1 MFLVLAT
8 IYMKG
13 HENRHINATFT
24 TNIMNYT
31 CVYAYFSTFVPGNY
45 LNRTDFNTMHYFS
58 RLENTIK
65 SNWNGIAVANY
76 RGESFTYGE
85 LATQIARF
93 HVFFEAVGLKKGDK
107 VALCA
112 KNSARWGITFFA
124 ANTYEAVL
132 VPILA
137 DFHPESVNSLVD
149 HSESK
154 VLLTD
159 TDIWTKLDITKMPQI
174 QAVFSSS
181 DFSLLYA
188 ADEKIQKACDELDA
202 MFAAK
207 YPNGFSAEYVSYP
220 TDNDKELAIINY
232 TSGTTSAPKG
242 VMLRYECVSENVSFG
257 QKRLPCGLG
266 DTLVS
271 MLPMAHMY
279 GMMFELIYPVCNGA
293 AIYYLGKTPTPA
305 LLLGALKEIKPYL
318 VITVPLVMEKIF
330 KSKVAPI
337 VNKPVMKVVCA
348 IPGLNQ
354 VIFKKVRNTL
364 LEAFG
369 GRIREI
375 VMGGAALNPD
385 VEKWFRRFKLPFTV
399 GYGMTEAAPLLA
411 YEDWWE
417 FAPKSCGKAVDSVEV
432 RIDSEDPYTKVGEI
446 QAKGISLMS
455 GYYKN
460 EEATAAAFTEDGW
473 MRTGDLGLLDKK
485 GNIYIKGR
493 SKNMILSAN
502 GQNIYPEEIEAVVNN
517 QPYVIESV
525 VVDRGAKLV
534 ALIYADADAMK
545 AAGVDEQT
553 FKAQVIAEVNVS
565 MPAYSKIGLVEIMAE
580 PFEKTPKMSI
590 KRFMYK

>member
-1 MFLVLAT
+1 
-8 IYMKG
+8 MK
-13 HENRHINATFT
+13 N
-24 TNIMNYT
+24 
-31 CVYAYFSTFVPGNY
+31 
-45 LNRTDFNTMHYFS
+45 
-58 RLENTIK
+58 
-65 SNWNGIAVANY
+65 NWERPALGNY
-76 RGESFTYGE
+76 RGELFTFGE
-85 LATQIARF
+85 LAAQIARF
-93 HVFFEAVGLKKGDK
+93 HVFFEAIGLKKGDK

-112 KNSARWGITFFA
+112 KNSARWGVTFFA

-159 TDIWTKLDITKMPQI
+159 SDIWAKLDIAKMPTI
-174 QAVFSSS
+174 KAVISSS

-188 ADEKIQKACDELDA
+188 ADETIQSASDNLQSLFE
-202 MFAAK
+202 AK
-207 YPNGFSAEYVSYP
+207 YPNGFSAADINYP

-242 VMLRYECVSENVSFG
+242 VMLRYECLSANVEFG
-257 QKRLPCGLG
+257 QKRLPSYPE
-266 DTLVS
+266 DKIVS

-279 GMMFELIYPVCNGA
+279 GMMFELIYPLCGGSS
-293 AIYYLGKTPTPA
+293 IYYLGKTPTPA
-305 LLLGALKEIKPYL
+305 LLLGAMKEVKPYL

-330 KSKVAPI
+330 KSKVAPV
-337 VNKPVMKVVCA
+337 VNKPAMKVICS

-354 VIFKKVRNTL
+354 VIFKKIRNTL

-369 GRIREI
+369 GNVREI
-375 VMGGAALNPD
+375 IMGGAALNPD

-417 FAPKSCGKAVDSVEV
+417 FASKSCGKPVDSVVV
-432 RIDSEDPYTKVGEI
+432 RIDSEDPYNKVGEI
-446 QAKGISLMS
+446 QAKGYSLMS

-485 GNIYIKGR
+485 GNIFIKGR

-517 QPYVIESV
+517 QPFVVESV
-525 VVDRGAKLV
+525 VVNRGAKLV
-534 ALIYADADAMK
+534 ALVYIDKDAMK
-545 AAGVDEQT
+545 AAETDLEMHKVFIMT
-553 FKAQVIAEVNVS
+553 EVNKE
-565 MPAYSKIGLVEIMAE
+565 MPAYSKLNLIEVVDQ

>member
-1 MFLVLAT
+1 
-8 IYMKG
+8 
-13 HENRHINATFT
+13 
-24 TNIMNYT
+24 
-31 CVYAYFSTFVPGNY
+31 
-45 LNRTDFNTMHYFS
+45 MHYLS
-58 RLENTIK
+58 RLEQAIRT
-65 SNWNGIAVANY
+65 NWDRPALANY
-76 RGESFTYGE
+76 RGESFTFGE
-85 LATQIARF
+85 FATQIERM
-93 HVFFEAVGLKKGDK
+93 HIFFEEIGLKKGDK

-137 DFHPESVNSLVD
+137 DFHPDSVNSLVD
-149 HSESK
+149 HSESI

-159 TDIWTKLDITKMPQI
+159 TDIWTKLDITKMPTVK
-174 QAVFSSS
+174 AVISSS
-181 DFSLLYA
+181 DFSILYA
-188 ADEKIQKACDELDA
+188 ASESIQAAHDKVDEI
-202 MFAAK
+202 FNSK
-207 YPNGFSAEYVSYP
+207 YPDGFKPEHISYP
-220 TDNDKELAIINY
+220 IDNEKDLAIINY

-242 VMLRYECVSENVSFG
+242 VMLRYECLSENVAFG
-257 QKRLPCGLG
+257 QKRLPSYPE
-266 DTLVS
+266 DKIVS

-279 GMMFELIYPVCNGA
+279 GMMFELIYPLCGGSS
-293 AIYYLGKTPTPA
+293 IYYLGKTPTPA
-305 LLLGALKEIKPYL
+305 LLLGAMAEVKPYL

-330 KSKVAPI
+330 KSKVAPV
-337 VNKPVMKVVCA
+337 VNKPAMKVLCA
-348 IPGLNQ
+348 LPGVNQ
-354 VIFKKVRNTL
+354 LIFKKIRNTL
-364 LEAFG
+364 LSAFG
-369 GRIREI
+369 GKVREI

-417 FAPKSCGKAVDSVEV
+417 FASKSCGKAVDSVEV

-446 QAKGISLMS
+446 QAKGNSIMS

-525 VVDRGAKLV
+525 VISRGTKIV
-534 ALIYADADAMK
+534 ALVFMDADKLK
-545 AAGVDEQT
+545 AEAVDVELYT
-553 FKAQVIAEVNVS
+553 KTLMIEVNKS
-565 MPAYSKIGLVEIMAE
+565 MPAYSKINLVEVMDK

>member
-1 MFLVLAT
+1 
-8 IYMKG
+8 MK
-13 HENRHINATFT
+13 
-24 TNIMNYT
+24 
-31 CVYAYFSTFVPGNY
+31 
-45 LNRTDFNTMHYFS
+45 HYFS
-58 RLENTIK
+58 RFEEAVK
-65 SNWNGIAVANY
+65 KNWERPALANF

-85 LATQIARF
+85 FATQIAKF
-93 HVFFEAVGLKKGDK
+93 HVFFEAIGLKKGDK

-112 KNSARWGITFFA
+112 KNSARWGVTFFA

-137 DFHPESVNSLVD
+137 DFHPESINSLVD

-159 TDIWTKLDITKMPQI
+159 SDIWNKLDITKMPTI
-174 QAVFSSS
+174 KAVISSS

-188 ADEKIQKACDELDA
+188 EEESIQKASDNLQNLFDE
-202 MFAAK
+202 K
-207 YPNGFSAEYVSYP
+207 YPAGFSVADVSYP
-220 TDNDKELAIINY
+220 TDNDKNLAIINY

-242 VMLRYECVSENVSFG
+242 VMLRYECISANVEFG
-257 QKRLPCGLG
+257 QKRLPSYPE
-266 DTLVS
+266 DTIVS

-279 GMMFELIYPVCNGA
+279 GMMFELIYPLCGGSS
-293 AIYYLGKTPTPA
+293 IYYLGKTPTPA
-305 LLLGALKEIKPYL
+305 LLLGAMAEVRPYL

-330 KSKVAPI
+330 KSKVAPV
-337 VNKPVMKVVCA
+337 VNKPLMKVLCA
-348 IPGLNQ
+348 LPGLNQ
-354 VIFKKVRNTL
+354 VIFKKIRTQL
-364 LEAFG
+364 LNAFG
-369 GRIREI
+369 GKVREI

-385 VEKWFRRFKLPFTV
+385 VEKWFRKFKLPFTV

-411 YEDWWE
+411 YEDWWD
-417 FAPKSCGKAVDSVEV
+417 FPSKSCGKPVDSVEV
-432 RIDSEDPYTKVGEI
+432 RIDSEDPANKVGEI

-460 EEATAAAFTEDGW
+460 EEATKAAFTEDGW
-473 MRTGDLGLLDKK
+473 MRTGDLGVMDAA
-485 GNIYIKGR
+485 GNIYIRGR

-525 VVDRGAKLV
+525 VVDRGASLV
-534 ALIYADADAMK
+534 ALVYADSDKLAADSINIE
-545 AAGVDEQT
+545 EQMNVL
-553 FKAQVIAEVNVS
+553 KAEVNKS
-565 MPAYSKIGLVEIMAE
+565 MPAYSKISKVEVMDA

>member
-1 MFLVLAT
+1 MT
-8 IYMKG
+8 
-13 HENRHINATFT
+13 
-24 TNIMNYT
+24 
-31 CVYAYFSTFVPGNY
+31 
-45 LNRTDFNTMHYFS
+45 HYFT
-58 RLENTIK
+58 RLENAIK
-65 SNWNGIAVANY
+65 NNWERPALGNY
-76 RGESFTYGE
+76 RGELFTFGE
-85 LATQIARF
+85 LAVQIAKF
-93 HVFFEAVGLKKGDK
+93 HVFFEAMGLKKGDK
-107 VALCA
+107 LALCA
-112 KNSARWGITFFA
+112 KNSARWGVTFFA
-124 ANTYEAVL
+124 ANTYAAVL

-137 DFHPESVNSLVD
+137 DFHPESINTLVD

-159 TDIWTKLDITKMPQI
+159 SDIWAKLDIAKMPSLK
-174 QAVFSSS
+174 AVISAS

-188 ADEKIQKACDELDA
+188 ADESIQAASDNLQSLFD
-202 MFAAK
+202 AK
-207 YPNGFSAEYVSYP
+207 YPDGFTMDHVSYP

-242 VMLRYECVSENVSFG
+242 VMLRYECLSANVEFG
-257 QKRLPCGLG
+257 QKRLQSFPE
-266 DTLVS
+266 DKIVS

-279 GMMFELIYPVCNGA
+279 GMMFELIYPLCGGSS
-293 AIYYLGKTPTPA
+293 IYYLGKTPTPA
-305 LLLGALKEIKPYL
+305 LLLGAMKEVKPYL
-318 VITVPLVMEKIF
+318 IITVPLVMEKIF
-330 KSKVAPI
+330 KGKVAPI
-337 VNKPVMKVVCA
+337 VNKPVMRVLCA
-348 IPGLNQ
+348 IPGVNQ
-354 VIFKKVRNTL
+354 LIFKKVRNTL

-369 GRIREI
+369 GQVREI

-417 FAPKSCGKAVDSVEV
+417 FVSKSCGKPVDSVEV

-460 EEATAAAFTEDGW
+460 EEATAAAFTDDGW

-485 GNIYIKGR
+485 GNIFIKGR

-517 QPYVIESV
+517 QPYVVESV
-525 VVDRGAKLV
+525 VINRGAKIV
-534 ALIYADADAMK
+534 ALTYFDKDAMK
-545 AAGVDEQT
+545 T
-553 FKAQVIAEVNVS
+553 AEVDVEMYKVSLMHEVNKS
-565 MPAYSKIGLVEIMAE
+565 MPSYSKVNLVEVMDQ

>member
-1 MFLVLAT
+1 
-8 IYMKG
+8 
-13 HENRHINATFT
+13 
-24 TNIMNYT
+24 
-31 CVYAYFSTFVPGNY
+31 
-45 LNRTDFNTMHYFS
+45 MHYFS

-65 SNWNGIAVANY
+65 SNWDGIALANF
-76 RGESFTYGE
+76 RGESFTFGE
-85 LATQIARF
+85 LAKQIARF
-93 HVFFEAVGLKKGDK
+93 HVFFETVGLKKGDK

-137 DFHPESVNSLVD
+137 DFHPDSVNSLVD

-159 TDIWTKLDITKMPQI
+159 TDIWNKLDIAKMPTV

-188 ADEKIQKACDELDA
+188 ADEKIQAACDDLDNL
-202 MFAAK
+202 FAQK
-207 YPNGFSAEYVSYP
+207 YPEGFTADMVSYP
-220 TDNDKELAIINY
+220 TDNDTNLAIINY

-242 VMLRYECVSENVSFG
+242 VMLRYECLTENVSFG
-257 QKRLPCGLG
+257 QKRLPCGPG
-266 DTLVS
+266 DQIVS

-293 AIYYLGKTPTPA
+293 AVYYLGKTPTPA
-305 LLLGALKEIKPYL
+305 LLLGAMKEVQPYL

-330 KSKVAPI
+330 KSKVAPV
-337 VNKPVMKVVCA
+337 VNKPAMKVLCA
-348 IPGLNQ
+348 IPGVNQ
-354 VIFKKVRNTL
+354 LIFKKVRNTL
-364 LEAFG
+364 LTAFG
-369 GRIREI
+369 GKVREI

-385 VEKWFRRFKLPFTV
+385 VEKWFKKFKLPFTV

-417 FAPKSCGKAVDSVEV
+417 FAPKSCGKGVDSVEI
-432 RIDSEDPYTKVGEI
+432 RIDSEDPYNKVGEI
-446 QAKGISLMS
+446 QAKGNSLMT

-460 EEATAAAFTEDGW
+460 EEATKAAFTEDGW

-485 GNIYIKGR
+485 GNIFIKGR

-502 GQNIYPEEIEAVVNN
+502 GQNIYPEEIEATVNN

-525 VVDRGAKLV
+525 VVDRGTKLV
-534 ALIYADADAMK
+534 ALVYLDAEK
-545 AAGVDEQT
+545 A
-553 FKAQVIAEVNVS
+553 KAESIELEEYKKTLMVEVNKF
-565 MPAYSKIGLVEIMAE
+565 MPSYSKLTQVEWMDQ

>member
-1 MFLVLAT
+1 
-8 IYMKG
+8 
-13 HENRHINATFT
+13 
-24 TNIMNYT
+24 
-31 CVYAYFSTFVPGNY
+31 
-45 LNRTDFNTMHYFS
+45 MHYLS
-58 RLENTIK
+58 RLEQTIK
-65 SNWNGIAVANY
+65 GNWDRPAVMNY
-76 RGESFTYGE
+76 KGEGFTFGE
-85 LATQIARF
+85 FATQIAKF
-93 HVFFEAVGLKKGDK
+93 HSFFEAIGLKKGDK

-137 DFHPESVNSLVD
+137 DFHPESVNTLVD
-149 HSESK
+149 HSES
-154 VLLTD
+154 VLLLTD
-159 TDIWTKLDITKMPQI
+159 TDIWNKLDIKKMPKL
-174 QAVFSSS
+174 QAVISSS

-188 ADEKIQKACDELDA
+188 ADENIKAAGRDMDKL
-202 MFAAK
+202 FAEK
-207 YPNGFSAEYVSYP
+207 YPDGFSASDITYP
-220 TDNDKELAIINY
+220 TDNDTNLAIINY

-242 VMLRYECVSENVSFG
+242 VMLRYECLSENVAFG
-257 QKRLPCGLG
+257 QKRLPCYPG
-266 DTLVS
+266 DQIVS

-279 GMMFELIYPVCNGA
+279 GMMFELIYPICNGA
-293 AIYYLGKTPTPA
+293 TVYYLGKTPTPA
-305 LLLGALKEIKPYL
+305 LLLGAMAQVKPFL

-330 KSKVAPI
+330 KSKVAPVI
-337 VNKPVMKVVCA
+337 NKPAMKVLCA
-348 IPGLNQ
+348 IPGVNQ
-354 VIFKKVRNTL
+354 LIFKKIRNTL
-364 LEAFG
+364 LSAFG
-369 GRIREI
+369 GKIREI

-417 FAPKSCGKAVDSVEV
+417 FASKSCGKAVDSVEV
-432 RIDSEDPYTKVGEI
+432 RIDSDDPYNKVGEI
-446 QAKGISLMS
+446 QAKGKSIMS

-525 VVDRGAKLV
+525 VISRGARIV
-534 ALIYADADAMK
+534 ALVYMDGDKIK
-545 AAGVDEQT
+545 EEGVDVEAY
-553 FKAQVIAEVNVS
+553 KSVLMVEVNKS
-565 MPAYSKIGLVEIMAE
+565 MPIYSKVGLIEVMDQ

-590 KRFMYK
+590 KRFLYQ

>member
-1 MFLVLAT
+1 M
-8 IYMKG
+8 
-13 HENRHINATFT
+13 HIFINLLIKIPKRSNMTK
-24 TNIMNYT
+24 
-31 CVYAYFSTFVPGNY
+31 
-45 LNRTDFNTMHYFS
+45 HYFS
-58 RLENTIK
+58 RFEEAVKN
-65 SNWNGIAVANY
+65 NWERLALANF
-76 RGESFTYGE
+76 RGESFTFGE
-85 LATQIARF
+85 LATQIAKF
-93 HVFFEAVGLKKGDK
+93 HVFFDAIGLKKGDK

-112 KNSARWGITFFA
+112 KNSARWGVTFFA

-159 TDIWTKLDITKMPQI
+159 SDIWNKLDISKMPAI
-174 QAVFSSS
+174 KAVISSS

-188 ADEKIQKACDELDA
+188 ADDSIQAANDNLQNLFDE
-202 MFAAK
+202 K
-207 YPNGFSAEYVSYP
+207 YPAGFSAADVAYP
-220 TDNDKELAIINY
+220 TDNDKDLAIINY

-242 VMLRYECVSENVSFG
+242 VMLRYECVSENVAFG
-257 QKRLPCGLG
+257 QKRLPSYPG
-266 DTLVS
+266 DQIVS

-279 GMMFELIYPVCNGA
+279 GMMFELIYPLCGGSS
-293 AIYYLGKTPTPA
+293 IYYLGKTPTPA
-305 LLLGALKEIKPYL
+305 LLLGAMAEVKPYL

-330 KSKVAPI
+330 KSKVAPV
-337 VNKPVMKVVCA
+337 VNKPVMKALCS

-354 VIFKKVRNTL
+354 VIFKKIRTQLMN
-364 LEAFG
+364 AFG
-369 GRIREI
+369 GNVREI

-385 VEKWFRRFKLPFTV
+385 VEKWFKKFKLPFTV

-417 FAPKSCGKAVDSVEV
+417 FASKSCGKPVDSVEV
-432 RIDSEDPYTKVGEI
+432 RIDSSDPIKQVGEI
-446 QAKGISLMS
+446 QAKGVSLMS

-460 EEATAAAFTEDGW
+460 DEATKAAFTEDGW
-473 MRTGDLGLLDKK
+473 MRTGDLGVMDAA
-485 GNIYIKGR
+485 GNIFIRGR

-525 VVDRGAKLV
+525 VVDRGASLV
-534 ALIYADADAMK
+534 ALVYVDSDKLAADSINIE
-545 AAGVDEQT
+545 EQMNAL
-553 FKAQVIAEVNVS
+553 KAEVNKS
-565 MPAYSKIGLVEIMAE
+565 MPSYSKISKVEVMDA